1 MLRSWTLIFTA
12 IIAVT
17 MSAIDFPNGAIALIL
32 VLLLASPFLLVFRK
46 ISTDHEFLTDIF
58 LIALV
63 ARLSLGIFIEIL
75 NLRSLAGP
83 DANGYDQVAV
93 WLIEYWNGTRLFSD
107 PVVQFALL
115 RSGANWGMNYLVA
128 GLYYVIGPNIFAA
141 QSACAV
147 FGAATPPLAYL
158 CSLKIFKNRD
168 VAKYTAIAL
177 AIVPAFILWS
187 GQLLK
192 DGLIAFLLVLAIYLV
207 MRLQERFNWLEVVL
221 LMGTMAGVM
230 ALRFY
235 IFYMIAAAVAGSF
248 VVGSGTTNNSMFRR
262 TAALIVIAFG
272 LTYFGV
278 MRTASMNLSEYGQLE
293 RIQMTRDALSRDAGS
308 GFGEDI
314 DVSTTGGAVM
324 AMPVGLT
331 YLIFS
336 PFPWEFKSIHQFITL
351 PDLLIWWATIPF
363 IVMGLVYTF
372 RYRLKEALP
381 ILLFVLMLSL
391 AYSLFQGNT
400 GMIYR
405 QRIQI
410 QVFLFMIAAVG
421 WTLVK
426 ERRENRE
433 IVMREQ
439 AKLAHDARFNT

>member
-1 MLRSWTLIFTA
+1 
-12 IIAVT
+12 
-17 MSAIDFPNGAIALIL
+17 
-32 VLLLASPFLLVFRK
+32 
-46 ISTDHEFLTDIF
+46 
-58 LIALV
+58 
-63 ARLSLGIFIEIL
+63 
-75 NLRSLAGP
+75 
-83 DANGYDQVAV
+83 
-93 WLIEYWNGTRLFSD
+93 
-107 PVVQFALL
+107 
-115 RSGANWGMNYLVA
+115 MNYLVA

-158 CSLKIFKNRD
+158 CSLKVFKNRD
-168 VAKYTAIAL
+168 VARYTGIAL
-177 AIVPAFILWS
+177 AVVPAFILWS

-192 DGLIAFLLVLAIYLV
+192 DGLIAFLLVLAIYMV
-207 MRLQERFNWLEVVL
+207 MRLQERFNWLDVAVL
-221 LMGTMAGVM
+221 MASMAGVM

-248 VVGSGTTNNSMFRR
+248 VVGSGTTNNSMLRR
-262 TAALIVIAFG
+262 TAALVVIAFG

-314 DVSTTGGAVM
+314 DVSTTEGAVM

-331 YLIFS
+331 YLMFS
-336 PFPWEFKSIHQFITL
+336 PFPWEFRSIHQFITL

-363 IVMGLVYTF
+363 IVMGLVYTI
-372 RYRLKEALP
+372 RHRLKEALP

-439 AKLAHDARFNT
+439 AKLTHDTRFNT

>member
-1 MLRSWTLIFTA
+1 MKSL
-12 IIAVT
+12 AVVLSILVAVA
-17 MSAIDFPNGAIALIL
+17 MVLVNYPNGAVSFFLVVIL
-32 VLLLASPFLLVFRK
+32 SIPCIFILHK
-46 ISTDHEFLTDIF
+46 LTPNQDKRFIVDLF
-58 LIALV
+58 LIALSL
-63 ARLSLGIFIEIL
+63 RLLLGIALEVL
-75 NLRSLAGP
+75 DLRMLAGG
-83 DANGYDQVAV
+83 DAKGYDMLGSRIA
-93 WLIEYWNGTRLFSD
+93 EYWHGLVVYNDPLTRLAMERNS
-107 PVVQFALL
+107 
-115 RSGANWGMNYLVA
+115 NWGMNFLVA
-128 GLYYVIGPNIFAA
+128 ILYYVIGPNIFAA

-177 AIVPAFILWS
+177 AVVPAFILWS

-207 MRLQERFNWLEVVL
+207 MRLQERFNWLDVVL

-278 MRTASMNLSEYGQLE
+278 MRTASLNLSEYGQLE

-308 GFGEDI
+308 GFGDDI

-331 YLIFS
+331 YLMFS

-372 RYRLKEALP
+372 RYRLRDALP

-426 ERRENRE
+426 ERRENRR
-433 IVMREQ
+433 IIQNEQ
-439 AKLAHDARFNT
+439 AQLVHGSHLHT

>member
-1 MLRSWTLIFTA
+1 
-12 IIAVT
+12 
-17 MSAIDFPNGAIALIL
+17 
-32 VLLLASPFLLVFRK
+32 
-46 ISTDHEFLTDIF
+46 
-58 LIALV
+58 
-63 ARLSLGIFIEIL
+63 
-75 NLRSLAGP
+75 
-83 DANGYDQVAV
+83 
-93 WLIEYWNGTRLFSD
+93 
-107 PVVQFALL
+107 
-115 RSGANWGMNYLVA
+115 MNYLVA

-158 CSLKIFKNRD
+158 CSLKIFKNRN
-168 VAKYTAIAL
+168 VARYTAIAL
-177 AIVPAFILWS
+177 AVVPAFILWS

-207 MRLQERFNWLEVVL
+207 MRLQERFNWLEVIL

-248 VVGSGTTNNSMFRR
+248 VVGSGTTNNSMLRR
-262 TAALIVIAFG
+262 TAALIVIALG

-278 MRTASMNLSEYGQLE
+278 MRTATLNLNEYAQLE

-314 DVSTTGGAVM
+314 DVSTTEGAVM
-324 AMPVGLT
+324 AMPVGLM
-331 YLIFS
+331 YLMFS
-336 PFPWEFKSIHQFITL
+336 PFPWEFRNLHQFITL

-363 IVMGLVYTF
+363 IIMGLIYTF
-372 RYRLKEALP
+372 KNRLREALP
-381 ILLFVLMLSL
+381 ILLFVVMLSL

-426 ERRENRE
+426 ERREDRE
-433 IVMREQ
+433 LIQRQ
-439 AKLAHDARFNT
+439 RFD

>member
-158 CSLKIFKNRD
+158 CSLKVFKNRD
-168 VAKYTAIAL
+168 VARYTGIAL
-177 AIVPAFILWS
+177 AVVPAFILWS

-192 DGLIAFLLVLAIYLV
+192 DGLIAFLLVLAIYMV
-207 MRLQERFNWLEVVL
+207 MRLQERFNWLDVAVL
-221 LMGTMAGVM
+221 MASMAGVM

-248 VVGSGTTNNSMFRR
+248 VVGSGTTNNSMLRR
-262 TAALIVIAFG
+262 TAALVVIAFG

-314 DVSTTGGAVM
+314 DVSTTEGAVM

-331 YLIFS
+331 YLMFS
-336 PFPWEFKSIHQFITL
+336 PFPWEFRSIHQFITL

-363 IVMGLVYTF
+363 IVMGLVYTI
-372 RYRLKEALP
+372 RHRLKEALP

-439 AKLAHDARFNT
+439 AKLTHDTRFNT